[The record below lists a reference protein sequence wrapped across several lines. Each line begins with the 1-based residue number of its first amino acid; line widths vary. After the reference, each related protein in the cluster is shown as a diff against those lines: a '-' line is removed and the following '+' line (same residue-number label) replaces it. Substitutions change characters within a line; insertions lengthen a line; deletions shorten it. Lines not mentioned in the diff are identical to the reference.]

1 MLKQG
6 ISIFFGILLSGLV
19 MAQDVNEIFNDRIE
33 IYFSFETSSKE
44 EVNTLSKIISI
55 DKVNEKL
62 QVYAYAN
69 MKEFTNFLEYKI
81 DYVRYFKVPEK

>member
-6 ISIFFGILLSGLV
+6 ISILFGILLSGLV

-44 EVNTLSKIISI
+44 EVNILSKIIFQYSI
-55 DKVNEKL
+55 SVFRTKHDMILAFVNR
-62 QVYAYAN
+62 
-69 MKEFTNFLEYKI
+69 MC
-81 DYVRYFKVPEK
+81 